1 MTKQAWRPFLST
13 EADRDF
19 ASIVEWTTRKFGR
32 RQASIY
38 QENIF
43 AALERLRHGPNMPGA
58 KMRNDIGP
66 GLYML
71 HVARRGRPASHVLLY
86 RPRTEQRIEILRI
99 LHTSMD
105 ISRHLS
111 ASNLDEE

>member
-1 MTKQAWRPFLST
+1 MTKQAWRPFLSS

-19 ASIVEWTTRKFGR
+19 ASIVEWTTLKFGR

-43 AALERLRHGPNMPGA
+43 ASLERLRYGPNIPGA

-66 GLYML
+66 GLCML
-71 HVARRGRPASHVLLY
+71 HVGRRGRPASHVLLY
-86 RPRTEQRIEILRI
+86 RPRKEQRIEVLRKF
-99 LHTSMD
+99 HTSMD
-105 ISRHLS
+105 ISRHLT